1 MTRSSNCI
9 IIQVILSFNRPIIPK
24 CHICL
29 SPIFLF
35 EAQSSGLNK
44 ICSKHWTLET
54 RTPYTFLAS
63 PVARDHFFFGGGGGG
78 GGGTGIWVNQWGK
91 WGRREW
97 WEEGKK
103 SDTWSRRLSS
113 FSPFLSHHPPFVLCA
128 RSHHPKLAHHA
139 RLQHPALK
147 VCALH

>member
-63 PVARDHFFFGGGGGG
+63 PVARDHFFLGGGGGRRVFELTNEENG
-78 GGGTGIWVNQWGK
+78 GEGSDGK
-91 WGRREW
+91 RE
-97 WEEGKK
+97 KK
-103 SDTWSRRLSS
+103 AIHDLAGFPLSLLFFPITPRS
-113 FSPFLSHHPPFVLCA
+113 CSALVPIILSLRITLVSNTP
-128 RSHHPKLAHHA
+128 R
-139 RLQHPALK
+139 
-147 VCALH
+147 

>member
-63 PVARDHFFFGGGGGG
+63 PVARDHFFFLGGGGGG
-78 GGGTGIWVNQWGK
+78 GRRRFELINEENGGEGSDGK
-91 WGRREW
+91 R
-97 WEEGKK
+97 GKK
-103 SDTWSRRLSS
+103 AIHDLGGFPLSLLFFPITPRS
-113 FSPFLSHHPPFVLCA
+113 CSALVPIILSLRITLVFNTP
-128 RSHHPKLAHHA
+128 R
-139 RLQHPALK
+139 
-147 VCALH
+147 